1 MGYEDDNGV
10 LNFAVMD
17 GRRWGYLGLT
27 HSFSVRSRHTP
38 LFSLYILASRT
49 LELDVVRRCRCC
61 CADKTRVCHAA
72 GAFFLYPSGEHRLG
86 IFLFRTSNIE
96 YIFSL
101 RIETPHLLHILC
113 PDYLVVPC
121 LVFATTMLTPFPPF
135 ERKMPIQDWSVSKY
149 SSCLDNQCLFR
160 WKRKKNDGYRHGP
173 PLSAPRSPA
182 PAAHPAPPSARD
194 TAPAP
199 PSPASSHGSPPP

>member
-1 MGYEDDNGV
+1 MGGV
-10 LNFAVMD
+10 GDTWASLTAFLC
-17 GRRWGYLGLT
+17 GRD
-27 HSFSVRSRHTP
+27 TP
-38 LFSLYILASRT
+38 PFFSLYILASRT
-49 LELDVVRRCRCC
+49 LELDVVRRCRSC

-121 LVFATTMLTPFPPF
+121 LVFATTMLTPFPHAKENANPG
-135 ERKMPIQDWSVSKY
+135 MDVSKY
-149 SSCLDNQCLFR
+149 SQCLF
-160 WKRKKNDGYRHGP
+160 K
-173 PLSAPRSPA
+173 
-182 PAAHPAPPSARD
+182 
-194 TAPAP
+194 
-199 PSPASSHGSPPP
+199 

>member
-1 MGYEDDNGV
+1 MLRSVPFKFERSSWGDGSWDMKTTDGSFFFSSKVYGWAALGDLFNGASTSF
-10 LNFAVMD
+10 LW
-17 GRRWGYLGLT
+17 RWSKT
-27 HSFSVRSRHTP
+27 TPFSLCTFWLLARSR
-38 LFSLYILASRT
+38 R
-49 LELDVVRRCRCC
+49 DVVRRCRCC

-121 LVFATTMLTPFPPF
+121 LVFATTMLTPFPHAKENANPG
-135 ERKMPIQDWSVSKY
+135 MDVSKY
-149 SSCLDNQCLFR
+149 SQCLF
-160 WKRKKNDGYRHGP
+160 K
-173 PLSAPRSPA
+173 
-182 PAAHPAPPSARD
+182 
-194 TAPAP
+194 
-199 PSPASSHGSPPP
+199 